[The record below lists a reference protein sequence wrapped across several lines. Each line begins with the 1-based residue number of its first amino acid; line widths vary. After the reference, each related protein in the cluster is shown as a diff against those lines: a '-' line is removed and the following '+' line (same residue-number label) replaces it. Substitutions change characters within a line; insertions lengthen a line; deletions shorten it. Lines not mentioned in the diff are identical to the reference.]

1 MHVNV
6 NTYNTSWIYKPC
18 FNLVFH
24 IFKVDLLSLSEK
36 ETNYSRILFLPYDL

>member
-6 NTYNTSWIYKPC
+6 NTYNTSRIYKPC

-36 ETNYSRILFLPYDL
+36 ETNYSRLLCLPYDL